1 MSYQQY
7 VTNATKKTAIV
18 TGNTIQ
24 NALFFPNTAVSGST
38 LNILAAATIL
48 DGFLSDAQST
58 TNPTT
63 AFCSSVTFTLNNP
76 LYTDDD
82 SDLIEFQVCLS
93 STGSTGTTANAN
105 QQFQIMCKL
114 SNLGTV
120 AVTPIYVATSNSN
133 GIISI
138 FVNKWFLM
146 KSPGSTYCFTL
157 MGLSNTTASA

>member
-7 VTNATKKTAIV
+7 VTNAAKKTAIT
-18 TGNTIQ
+18 TGAKIQ
-24 NALFFPNTAVSGST
+24 NALFFPNTATSGSS
-38 LNILAAATIL
+38 LNILASATIL
-48 DGFLSDAQST
+48 DGFSGGSQSAT
-58 TNPTT
+58 TT
-63 AFCSSVTFTLNNP
+63 AFSSSITFTLNNP

-93 STGSTGTTANAN
+93 STGTVNTN
-105 QQFQIMCKL
+105 QLFQIMCKL

-120 AVTPIYVATSNSN
+120 AVTPIYQATSDSN

-157 MGLSNTTASA
+157 MGLSNTTPSP